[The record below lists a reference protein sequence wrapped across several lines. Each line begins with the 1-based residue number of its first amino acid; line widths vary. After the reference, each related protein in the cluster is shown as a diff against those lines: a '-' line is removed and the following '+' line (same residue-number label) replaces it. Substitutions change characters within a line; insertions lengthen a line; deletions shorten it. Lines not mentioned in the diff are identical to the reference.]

1 MQSITIDENSYRDV
15 INAFQEIKNIERV
28 QYDKMLEVCR
38 ARFPM
43 IEDEYL
49 YFIID
54 HFKQTDSIDIKA
66 FYALDKLSKV
76 RCDQPYKVVALMRSE
91 SNELSEEQI
100 EKIIGEL

>member
-28 QYDKMLEVCR
+28 QYEKMLDVCR

-49 YFIID
+49 HLIID
-54 HFKQTDSIDIKA
+54 HFKQTDSIDLEA

-76 RCDQPYKVVALMRSE
+76 RCGQSPKVVAVMRSE

-100 EKIIGEL
+100 DKIIGEL